1 MTDEATTKVA
11 PTLAELE
18 AKVSR
23 LSNQVEADKATATS
37 ATDAFAKAVKS
48 GNVDAALDL
57 ADKRTSA
64 QVTVGKS
71 ISQHKSAMAAVQ
83 SAKWAAN
90 AEQVAT
96 IHDDV
101 RDGKITVPE
110 AFKKLEAFG
119 VERLVVERS
128 SETGKL
134 LINSSGPTLKRTRGS
149 GGGGGNG
156 KRGQPVTVDGTE
168 YASASAA
175 HLAFFPDA
183 GPLNRQSIIDKIIN
197 AGHEVS

>member
-1 MTDEATTKVA
+1 MADEATTKVA

-23 LSNQVEADKATATS
+23 LSNQVEADKKLAS
-37 ATDAFAKAVKS
+37 DATDAFSKAVKS

-90 AEQVAT
+90 AEQMAT
-96 IHDDV
+96 IHDQIRSDKAV
-101 RDGKITVPE
+101 VSRFE
-110 AFKKLEAFG
+110 ALEAFG
-119 VERLVVERS
+119 VVRLVVERS

-134 LINSSGPTLKRTRGS
+134 LINSSGPTLKRTKGS
-149 GGGGGNG
+149 GGGGNG

-183 GPLNRQSIIDKIIN
+183 GPLNRQSIIDKITN

>member
-1 MTDEATTKVA
+1 MTDETTKVA

-23 LSNQVEADKATATS
+23 LSNQVEADKAAATS
-37 ATDAFAKAVKS
+37 ATDAFSKAVKS

-90 AEQVAT
+90 AEQVASV
-96 IHDDV
+96 HDDV
-101 RDGKITVPE
+101 RDGKITVPD

-128 SETGKL
+128 GETGKL
-134 LINSSGPTLKRTRGS
+134 LINSSGPTLKKAR
-149 GGGGGNG
+149 GGGGGGGGG
-156 KRGQPVTVDGTE
+156 KSTPVTVDGQ
-168 YASASAA
+168 SFASAA
-175 HLAFFPDA
+175 AALAHFRPDFTGKMGVSA
-183 GPLNRQSIIDKIIN
+183 ITSWLTNN
-197 AGHEVS
+197 GHEVS